1 MNINHQLF
9 KSITDNLN
17 IVLDTVPAHQKTETK
32 EYEYYAMDVAF
43 SSLMAFYSCPDLTKK
58 DQIKL
63 LSSVFEC
70 GVFVRNLCDTEKDI
84 EKRHTLIFDFLENY
98 DIWTD
103 GWLEKLLPDE
113 EVRKDVEICRDL
125 TIEETTCL
133 TYQNFGIEITDNGKL
148 QDMIT
153 VLIAVFMFGSR
164 IYCRN
169 FAMVER

>member
-32 EYEYYAMDVAF
+32 EYEYYAMEVAF

-58 DQIKL
+58 DQRKL

-70 GVFVRNLCDTEKDI
+70 GVFVRNLCDTEKDF

-103 GWLEKLLPDE
+103 GWLEKLLPDK

-125 TIEETTCL
+125 TIEETICL
-133 TYQNFGIEITDNGKL
+133 TYQNFGIKIEDNGNL